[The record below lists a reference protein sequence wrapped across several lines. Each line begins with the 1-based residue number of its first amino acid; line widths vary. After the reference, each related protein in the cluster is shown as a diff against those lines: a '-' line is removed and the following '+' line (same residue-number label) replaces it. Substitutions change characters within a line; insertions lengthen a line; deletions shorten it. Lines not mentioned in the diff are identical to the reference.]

1 MDVRKKVRVILAREE
16 AENPLPP
23 EETSF
28 VGSGKRDIPPKHKFD
43 PKALKPLSRTL
54 LSASVALGH
63 SVTAFKE
70 FTRIKSS
77 SISPDG
83 KLGGRGYVLEVK
95 DVRAKLQQACE
106 LLSSVTDTMF
116 DEINAPHWTPS
127 LGELDVNEAE
137 DITELVEEAG
147 EVLEDPEKAGEKDLD
162 AIESKNDGPG
172 GSSKSTLWKDTEKG
186 KASEVPNGG
195 AKEQGTQARPF
206 GQVKQANSSLPV
218 DTLPGPRVNHL
229 DRGDQLGPEGSYN
242 RDEPL
247 VEDAW
252 GMSSTLEPIYGE
264 KWATGDAWGE
274 AAIPDGNDG
283 VDTDANDFGLG
294 FGAKGQGSGGYG
306 VTAPDGRGVW
316 GPSSDLPQD
325 LGAPT
330 TAPQNAPYLNESG
343 RNVWASSDAWGVA
356 KLPTDSPV
364 ARSDYYD
371 GDKGGNQ
378 FNVLTGDS
386 QLPGQD
392 VSFKVDVNLPN
403 VGYSYEHQDVPY
415 AKYDSSTHSHRHDQ
429 QDLWNDENF
438 DRVGK

>member
-1 MDVRKKVRVILAREE
+1 MNVRKKVRVILAREG

-23 EETSF
+23 EDTSF
-28 VGSGKRDIPPKHKFD
+28 GGSGKRAIPPKHKFD

-106 LLSSVTDTMF
+106 LLSSVTDTIF

-127 LGELDVNEAE
+127 LGELSVNEAE

-147 EVLEDPEKAGEKDLD
+147 DVLEDPEKAGEKGLD
-162 AIESKNDGPG
+162 EIESKNDGPG
-172 GSSKSTLWKDTEKG
+172 GSSNKDLWKDTAKG
-186 KASEVPNGG
+186 IPDGG
-195 AKEQGTQARPF
+195 GKEQGIQARPF

-283 VDTDANDFGLG
+283 VPTDANDFGIG
-294 FGAKGQGSGGYG
+294 FGARGQGSGGYE

-316 GPSSDLPQD
+316 GPASGLPQD
-325 LGAPT
+325 AGT
-330 TAPQNAPYLNESG
+330 STRAPQGDPYRSEVG
-343 RNVWASSDAWGVA
+343 RNVWAVSA
-356 KLPTDSPV
+356 LPADSPV

-371 GDKGGNQ
+371 GDKGGNK

-392 VSFKVDVNLPN
+392 VNFNYDINLPN
-403 VGYSYEHQDVPY
+403 VGYSYERQDVPY